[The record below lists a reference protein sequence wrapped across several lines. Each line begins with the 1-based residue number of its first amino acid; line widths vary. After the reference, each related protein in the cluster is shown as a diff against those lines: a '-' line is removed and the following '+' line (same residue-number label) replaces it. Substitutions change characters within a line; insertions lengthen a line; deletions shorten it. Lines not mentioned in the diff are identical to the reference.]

1 MKKTMAISVVSA
13 MLFTMGT
20 AAFADITTGVVGE
33 EKYEWPNQFGFKNK
47 IQVIREEQ
55 NISTDLEEN
64 NNLNLQ
70 PGDNIYLP
78 LYYTTKEGE
87 TVTIGASKEEMTG
100 HVPYTGEI
108 DKKWKINLIDKSR
121 EMVET
126 ADFYKAESKDKNLIK
141 GAIYVKVQTKE
152 EYNSLDDMNYKLSVF
167 VSEKYSQ
174 NKTEQIDVE
183 GTFGNPKAEK
193 PVDFDWENAVFGKAV
208 WEVNKDEDGTATFNF
223 KDDAYYTVK
232 MFGGDKVMFDFDR
245 NYNKEIA
252 NRYSEDL
259 YFYNFRGNLDTFSAT
274 GTLTIPTDVP
284 MYMYEVVNNN
294 LKATAAVYNEE
305 TEAVELKT
313 KSLGEYVL
321 TPTKLDISAEI
332 QDENTDAQQEQKP
345 SGGENQEN
353 NDYFGGG
360 SNSDKVNPNTGAEDM
375 VTLAAVLAVV
385 SIAGGAVLSRKTK

>member
-360 SNSDKVNPNTGAEDM
+360 SNNDKVNPNTGAEDM

>member
-55 NISTDLEEN
+55 NISADLEEN

-70 PGDNIYLP
+70 PGDNLYLP

-360 SNSDKVNPNTGAEDM
+360 SNNDKVNPNTGAEDM